1 MKHPRDQFLTIY
13 GRKPVVEILHEDGVE
28 IEKIF
33 LAKKAKGDIIK
44 QIIERCDLIDVPI
57 FRVSPE
63 EVSRISKNPK
73 QDQGVALDIRTPL
86 FDHAAHF
93 LDHLD
98 RSDIKLLAIDGVTTP
113 ANVGMII
120 RNVSAF
126 GLDGVIIPWK
136 GTAKLNALVIKASA
150 GTLFK
155 TVVLRC
161 ERLAPILKKAKQLD
175 FEIIT
180 LEGEASDTMYDT
192 QFSSRSIFVLG
203 NETHGVSQAV
213 RDESSLP
220 LSIPMSNGIESLN
233 VACAAA
239 VIGCEVS
246 RRRLITP

>member
-13 GRKPVVEILHEDGVE
+13 GRKPVVEILHDDGVE

-220 LSIPMSNGIESLN
+220 LSIPMSNGVESLN